1 MNFKIIMKHTVAN
14 ISFEQPAYAINQVGG
29 WLEPAVVLSIPS
41 SITIII
47 QVFNIDGSADGECGR
62 C

>member
-1 MNFKIIMKHTVAN
+1 MKHTVAN